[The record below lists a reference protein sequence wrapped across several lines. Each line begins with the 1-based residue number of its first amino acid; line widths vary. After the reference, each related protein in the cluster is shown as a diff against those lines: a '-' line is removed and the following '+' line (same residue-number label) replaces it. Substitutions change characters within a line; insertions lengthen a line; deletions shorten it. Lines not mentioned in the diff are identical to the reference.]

1 MNWRKGWDS
10 NPRYRCRHDGFQDRF
25 HRPLGHPSRTEV
37 IIPAW
42 PLIWL
47 PFFTSCTI
55 TLMAE
60 GEIMNSENGSWQFSP
75 ETGSRADAVNPT
87 ATAIPPQ
94 GPEGSI
100 SWTASEFV
108 AHHKSPGWYLGL
120 TAAAIAGALLVW
132 FVIHDKIS
140 AGVVL
145 VAALF
150 FGIFAARKP
159 RQLQYR
165 LDNNGL
171 SIGEKKFPY
180 RTFRSFAL
188 VPEGAFNSIEF
199 LPLKRFSPLTTIY
212 YDPADE
218 AKIVALLADRLPL
231 EHRQK
236 SLIDRFMW
244 RIRF

>member
-1 MNWRKGWDS
+1 
-10 NPRYRCRHDGFQDRF
+10 
-25 HRPLGHPSRTEV
+25 
-37 IIPAW
+37 
-42 PLIWL
+42 
-47 PFFTSCTI
+47 
-55 TLMAE
+55 MAE
-60 GEIMNSENGSWQFSP
+60 GEIMNSGPGGSWQPSP
-75 ETGSRADAVNPT
+75 DMGSRPDMVNPV

-94 GPEGSI
+94 GPDGSI
-100 SWTASEFV
+100 SWTASEFI
-108 AHHKSPGWYLGL
+108 AHHKSPGWYLALAG
-120 TAAAIAGALLVW
+120 AAIIGALLVW
-132 FVIHDKIS
+132 FLVHDTIS
-140 AGVVL
+140 VAAVL

-150 FGIFAARKP
+150 FGVFAARKP

-165 LDNNGL
+165 LDNNSL
-171 SIGEKKFPY
+171 SIGERRFPY
-180 RTFRSFAL
+180 QSFRSFAV

-236 SLIDRFMW
+236 SLIDRLMW